1 MQKGGVYPRFFR
13 VFGGFFTRKSALIDK
28 AEELTFK
35 NLQKFLAQIQKKF
48 QHPYMRGEEENC
60 K

>member
-1 MQKGGVYPRFFR
+1 MLKSGVYPRFFR

-35 NLQKFLAQIQKKF
+35 KLQNFLAQIQKKS
-48 QHPYMRGEEENC
+48 ESI
-60 K
+60 